1 MKKMRNPIL
10 FILLFPLFMLSGCS
24 KWLDVSPENQITDE
38 DLYKD
43 YNGFR
48 NALNG
53 VYREL
58 SEQGLYGRE
67 LSWGFLSVLAQDY
80 DVDRLYNAYP
90 EAAAYNYDFE
100 DNKAIIETIWT
111 RMYNAVANCNKLIEE
126 VKRKESSFFPLGA
139 AEQDLIHGEALA
151 LRAFIHF
158 DIARLFAPSLSV
170 DANGAYVPYFTHYP
184 SKYEVKRPTSEILT
198 LVVEDLVEAEKL
210 VAHFDT
216 TYAEESELYSAAYR
230 YHPSDGTLGRFF
242 ESRGIRLNYMAIH
255 GLLARVYM
263 YAGDEEN
270 AEKEARFVLEHF
282 VADEGGVDALRF
294 ATEEELRWGRNFE
307 WRYMSEILFA
317 LYDRQLTDL
326 YDQYKV
332 TTGTSFALK
341 EAWPNYF
348 TQDGEDIRVDVG
360 ELVAETGLYNVRK
373 WQEVDNPA
381 QSMVSD
387 NFALIP
393 ILRLSEMYYI
403 ISECRYNAGDE
414 AGAIDYLQK
423 VRDAYHADGRTIV
436 GSQYWNELLLEM
448 QKEYLTEGQ
457 LFYYYKRRN
466 IPITNGGMTITVGDK
481 FVFPIPESEDVF

>member
-170 DANGAYVPYFTHYP
+170 DANGAYVP
-184 SKYEVKRPTSEILT
+184 
-198 LVVEDLVEAEKL
+198 
-210 VAHFDT
+210 
-216 TYAEESELYSAAYR
+216 
-230 YHPSDGTLGRFF
+230 
-242 ESRGIRLNYMAIH
+242 
-255 GLLARVYM
+255 
-263 YAGDEEN
+263 
-270 AEKEARFVLEHF
+270 
-282 VADEGGVDALRF
+282 
-294 ATEEELRWGRNFE
+294 
-307 WRYMSEILFA
+307 
-317 LYDRQLTDL
+317 
-326 YDQYKV
+326 
-332 TTGTSFALK
+332 
-341 EAWPNYF
+341 
-348 TQDGEDIRVDVG
+348 
-360 ELVAETGLYNVRK
+360 
-373 WQEVDNPA
+373 
-381 QSMVSD
+381 
-387 NFALIP
+387 
-393 ILRLSEMYYI
+393 
-403 ISECRYNAGDE
+403 
-414 AGAIDYLQK
+414 
-423 VRDAYHADGRTIV
+423 
-436 GSQYWNELLLEM
+436 
-448 QKEYLTEGQ
+448 
-457 LFYYYKRRN
+457 
-466 IPITNGGMTITVGDK
+466 
-481 FVFPIPESEDVF
+481 